1 MNAVW
6 LLFLLGSEL
15 PAVFLLAF
23 AAACRAGMGGS
34 RRGAA
39 LLTAVMTPLAAEVLR
54 HLLLRSGQYLFLV
67 HPREVL
73 ACMLA
78 GGLLGYAASRGRR
91 AAPLLMLT
99 DSLGVFLFSALMVHA
114 GLASGLYA
122 PQDVGL
128 ALLAWLAAGLTVLL
142 LWGCYLVSP
151 WLALAVESLLSYQ
164 LLATKSLAAESR
176 KVYDALKTG
185 DLDKALKEIKRAL
198 KSGGIFYCS
207 AYGADHMAE
216 ISRLVQDFDSR
227 IILSADK
234 LYEKFGRENGPA
246 FLNPCFSSV
255 EWHQY
260 EDSLLVTQA
269 EPLIAYILSCH
280 GNQNQY
286 ILDRYK
292 EFRSFVSKKTADG
305 FYITKDAGF
314 FACQK

>member
-142 LWGCYLVSP
+142 RDTLNADSPRIMEEQVYATGMALAALLLLAARLQWPAAVPTAQLGMLWGAALLPLLLRCG
-151 WLALAVESLLSYQ
+151 WLLRQGRGKLS
-164 LLATKSLAAESR
+164 S
-176 KVYDALKTG
+176 
-185 DLDKALKEIKRAL
+185 
-198 KSGGIFYCS
+198 
-207 AYGADHMAE
+207 
-216 ISRLVQDFDSR
+216 
-227 IILSADK
+227 
-234 LYEKFGRENGPA
+234 
-246 FLNPCFSSV
+246 
-255 EWHQY
+255 W
-260 EDSLLVTQA
+260 
-269 EPLIAYILSCH
+269 
-280 GNQNQY
+280 
-286 ILDRYK
+286 
-292 EFRSFVSKKTADG
+292 
-305 FYITKDAGF
+305 
-314 FACQK
+314 